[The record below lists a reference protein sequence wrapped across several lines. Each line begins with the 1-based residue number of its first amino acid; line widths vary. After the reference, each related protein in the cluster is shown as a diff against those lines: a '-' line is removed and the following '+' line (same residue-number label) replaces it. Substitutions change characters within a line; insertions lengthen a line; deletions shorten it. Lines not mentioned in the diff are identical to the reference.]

1 MTRHENPAWIC
12 TYTEKKEKSR
22 IGKEEYD
29 KQISNHSLRSISKA
43 SKKSG
48 AMSMFGVLTAHF
60 NPGLPITVVSS
71 IKNGIPLGIFV
82 EK

>member
-1 MTRHENPAWIC
+1 M
-12 TYTEKKEKSR
+12 
-22 IGKEEYD
+22 GKEEYD
-29 KQISNHSLRSISKA
+29 KQTSNHSLISISKA

-48 AMSMFGVLTAHF
+48 AMSMLGVLTAHF
-60 NPGLPITVVSS
+60 NPGFPTTVVSS